1 MAPKI
6 KISYEDIIKA
16 SIAIVREQG
25 MEFVN
30 ARSVAAK
37 LNCSIQPLFR
47 TFGTMD
53 DLKSAIYKRAEEIY
67 NKAMIA
73 ALKNSGEDIF
83 VFLAMGLAYIDFA
96 KTETNLFRLL
106 FMSNAFNQGSAADI
120 AGNTAGDEKVIA
132 LISTSTGL
140 DAKKAQE
147 LYTGLWFTT
156 HGIASL
162 LATNSCTLTEDETE
176 RILRNVFKGL
186 LHSLKDGGIE

>member
-1 MAPKI
+1 
-6 KISYEDIIKA
+6 
-16 SIAIVREQG
+16 
-25 MEFVN
+25 ME
-30 ARSVAAK
+30 
-37 LNCSIQPLFR
+37 
-47 TFGTMD
+47 
-53 DLKSAIYKRAEEIY
+53 DLKTAIYKRAEEIY
-67 NKAMIA
+67 NKVMME
-73 ALKNSGEDIF
+73 ALKNNGEDIF

-186 LHSLKDGGIE
+186 LHSLKDGGIT